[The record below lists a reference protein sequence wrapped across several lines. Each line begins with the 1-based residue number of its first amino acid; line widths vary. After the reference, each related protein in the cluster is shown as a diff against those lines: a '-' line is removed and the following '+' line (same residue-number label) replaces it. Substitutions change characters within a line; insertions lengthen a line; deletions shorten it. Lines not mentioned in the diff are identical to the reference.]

1 MKMLIFTANLLKDS
15 NAEEV
20 ASVMVAHHRTFD
32 ATSNELIRPASNH
45 DLSVKCEIMSIGF
58 IQK

>member
-20 ASVMVAHHRTFD
+20 ASVMVGHHRTFD
-32 ATSNELIRPASNH
+32 ATSNELIRPASN
-45 DLSVKCEIMSIGF
+45 DLSMKCEIMSIGF